1 MVILLIMFILLSAE
15 CGLCMNMTREGGIIE
30 SPDFPDDY
38 DSNLN
43 CLFNLNAPLGKK
55 IELTFIE
62 FSVKNVTDSIS
73 VSEHIQY

>member
-38 DSNLN
+38 DSN
-43 CLFNLNAPLGKK
+43 
-55 IELTFIE
+55 